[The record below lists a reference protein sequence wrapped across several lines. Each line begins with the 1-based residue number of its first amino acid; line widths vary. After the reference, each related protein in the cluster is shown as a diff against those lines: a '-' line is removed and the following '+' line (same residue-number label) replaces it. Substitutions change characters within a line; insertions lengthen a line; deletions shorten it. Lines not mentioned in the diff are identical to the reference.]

1 MDVLEAINKRHSVRS
16 FKPDPVPPELLKK
29 IVEGALRAPTASN
42 SQPWEFAVVSGPKLE
57 EIKNAYI
64 ENSARLPAM
73 DINISLDYPEPWAS
87 RRATVMAGVLEKL
100 GIAREDKQ
108 KRMEYWLYGF
118 KLWGAPS
125 CIYIMIERDFYYAN
139 NATNHW
145 NIFDCGLIAENI
157 MLLAAEHGLGT
168 IPALQAVLYADI
180 QRKLLGL
187 PDSKLMVIGIPIGYE
202 DTDHPANK
210 FRSAREPLE
219 KVALF
224 YT

>member
-1 MDVLEAINKRHSVRS
+1 MDVLTAINKRHSVRG
-16 FKPDPVPPELLKK
+16 FKSDPVPTDILKK
-29 IVEGALRAPTASN
+29 IVEGALRSPTASN
-42 SQPWEFAVVSGPKLE
+42 SQPWEFAVVSGAKLE
-57 EIKNAYI
+57 EIKKVYI
-64 ENSARLPAM
+64 ENSARMPAM

-87 RRATVMAGVLEKL
+87 RRAAVMAGVLDKL

-108 KRMEYWLYGF
+108 KRMEFWIQGF

-157 MLLAAEHGLGT
+157 MLLATEHGLGT
-168 IPALQAVLYADI
+168 IPAIQPVLYADI
-180 QRKLLGL
+180 QRKVLGL
-187 PDSKLMVIGIPIGYE
+187 PDSKLMVVGIPIGYE
-202 DTDHPANK
+202 DTNNPANK

-219 KVALF
+219 KVAKF

>member
-1 MDVLEAINKRHSVRS
+1 MDVLTAINKRHSVRG
-16 FKPDPVPPELLKK
+16 FKPDPVPPDILKK
-29 IVEGALRAPTASN
+29 IVEGALRSPTASN
-42 SQPWEFAVVSGPKLE
+42 SQPWEFAVVSGAKLE
-57 EIKNAYI
+57 EIKKVYI
-64 ENSARLPAM
+64 ENSARMPAM

-87 RRATVMAGVLEKL
+87 RRAAVMAGVLDKL

-108 KRMEYWLYGF
+108 KRMEFWIEGF

-157 MLLAAEHGLGT
+157 MLLATEYGLGT
-168 IPALQAVLYADI
+168 IPAIQPVLYADI
-180 QRKLLGL
+180 QRKVLGL
-187 PDSKLMVIGIPIGYE
+187 PDSKLMVVGIPIGYE
-202 DTDHPANK
+202 DTNNPANK

-219 KVALF
+219 KVAKF

>member
-1 MDVLEAINKRHSVRS
+1 MDVLAAINNRHSVRG
-16 FKPDPVPPELLKK
+16 FKPDPVPPDILKN
-29 IVEGALRAPTASN
+29 IVEGALRSPTASN
-42 SQPWEFAVVSGPKLE
+42 SQPWEFAVVSGAKLE

-64 ENSARLPAM
+64 ENSARMPAM

-87 RRATVMAGVLEKL
+87 RRAAVMAGVLEKL
-100 GIAREDKQ
+100 GIVREDKQ
-108 KRMEYWLYGF
+108 KRMEFWIHGF
-118 KLWGAPS
+118 NLWGAPS

-157 MLLAAEHGLGT
+157 MLLATEYGLGT
-168 IPALQAVLYADI
+168 IPAIQPVLYADI

-202 DTDHPANK
+202 DTNNAANK
-210 FRSAREPLE
+210 FRSTRESLD
-219 KVALF
+219 KVAKF

>member
-1 MDVLEAINKRHSVRS
+1 MDVLAAINKRHSVRG
-16 FKPDPVPPELLKK
+16 FKPDPVPPEILKK
-29 IVEGALRAPTASN
+29 IVEGALRSPTASN
-42 SQPWEFAVVSGPKLE
+42 SQPWEFAVVSGAKLE
-57 EIKNAYI
+57 EIKTVYI
-64 ENSARLPAM
+64 ENSARMPAI

-87 RRATVMAGVLEKL
+87 RRAAVMAGVLGKL

-108 KRMEYWLYGF
+108 KRMEFWMQGF

-139 NATNHW
+139 NGTNHW
-145 NIFDCGLIAENI
+145 NIFDCGLISENI
-157 MLLAAEHGLGT
+157 MLLATEHGLGT
-168 IPALQAVLYADI
+168 IPAIQPVLYADI

-202 DTDHPANK
+202 DTNNAANN
-210 FRSAREPLE
+210 FHSTREPLD
-219 KVALF
+219 KVAKF